1 MPAYPV
7 IDSSMLR
14 EAAKQVKEID
24 VEIRKRL
31 IRDLK
36 SDIKPVGNAI
46 AKAVPN
52 LGRTGDMRGFGNSGD
67 TAWNP
72 VRASVH
78 VTPGG
83 GKGSLAR
90 FEIYGSPKRRALKI
104 ADLAGTRSGGFTPQ
118 GRALVE
124 NLQRKY
130 PLSAGGKGGRFAWA
144 NFMKERPEL
153 VSKVVNRLDIYCR
166 EIEAKIGRGGSF

>member
-7 IDSSMLR
+7 VDSSMLR

-31 IRDLK
+31 IKNLKADLK
-36 SDIKPVGNAI
+36 PTGDSI
-46 AKAVPN
+46 AKAVPT
-52 LGRTGDMRGFGNSGD
+52 LGRPNDMRGFGHGGD

-83 GKGSLAR
+83 GRGTLAR
-90 FEIYGSPKRRALKI
+90 FEIYGSPKRRAMKL
-104 ADLAGTRSGGFTPQ
+104 ADLAGTKSGGFTPQ

-124 NLQRKY
+124 NLKRKY
-130 PLSAGGKGGRFAWA
+130 PLSAGGKGGRFAWS
-144 NFMKERPEL
+144 NFMKERRHL
-153 VSKVVNRLDIYCR
+153 VNKVVVRLDIYCK
-166 EIEAKIGRGGSF
+166 EIERKIGGGSF